1 EDHADGHGQDEE
13 LDEARDLPGEE
24 EEQCDDGHDDEEER
38 GEEGAQELGE
48 PFGVDA
54 GGWGGGR
61 HLDEVEQYGL
71 EDHFLS
77 SRGVPISGTRLSDDT
92 TGATDVVDVP
102 FVALLL

>member
-1 EDHADGHGQDEE
+1 MTTGEWSQPLLDAEGTRDRLGRHLDDVGYVEDHAEGQGKGEE
-13 LDEARDLPGEE
+13 RDEARDPPGEE

-61 HLDEVEQYGL
+61 HLDEGEQYGL
-71 EDHFLS
+71 E
-77 SRGVPISGTRLSDDT
+77 
-92 TGATDVVDVP
+92 
-102 FVALLL
+102 